1 PSDQGDLSDDF
12 IVDAM
17 SSSGTVALH
26 RYPSEAFLWTN
37 GSMADLSGEAA
48 AYSWRAMGVL
58 AGGRLS
64 SDVVGPNGDGDAA
77 VTLWVPISEGDSGTL
92 ALRRSEER

>member
-1 PSDQGDLSDDF
+1 
-12 IVDAM
+12 
-17 SSSGTVALH
+17 
-26 RYPSEAFLWTN
+26 
-37 GSMADLSGEAA
+37 
-48 AYSWRAMGVL
+48 MGVL

-92 ALRRSEER
+92 ALRHANALYDLNDLIDGPTVELPRRIDGARAINARGQILATARRAGTSSFLLTPRP